1 MFELSHLRCF
11 VAVAEE
17 LHFGRAAARLNLTQ
31 PPLSRQIQLLEHT
44 LDVRLLDRT
53 SRSVALTRAGHNFL
67 PEARRLLR
75 LAEGAALAAR
85 RTASGEEGSI
95 TLGFTAA
102 SGYEFLPRLI
112 KTFRTEAPGID
123 LVLKEMVSADQ
134 LESSPPAGS
143 MSGWCGRPSTG
154 ASWPRSA
161 WCASRCCSPRRR
173 TTRLAAAPEV
183 SVADLDRQPIVT
195 FSPYEARY
203 FYDLLATIFA
213 NAGITPHYAQ
223 HISQVHSIIGAGEG
237 RDQPRAGAARRA
249 QSRLRRRGAA
259 PDGARGTR
267 PSSSFTRSGGRPM
280 PIPPSRRCDATLQRL
295 VSKSNRMTDVRG
307 AAQAARRIGIG
318 RSGTATSS
326 TSTVTTSR
334 RNSGQPAMTPQ
345 PCMTSAH
352 SSYSVT
358 MGCTVIASV
367 RVCRS

>member
-53 SRSVALTRAGHNFL
+53 SRSVALTRAGQNFL

-112 KTFRTEAPGID
+112 KTFRTESPGID

-134 LESSPPAGS
+134 LDSLAAGRIDV
-143 MSGWCGRPSTG
+143 GLVRPSFNRREL
-154 ASWPRSA
+154 ASLCVVREPLLLA
-161 WCASRCCSPRRR
+161 APEDHP
-173 TTRLAAAPEV
+173 LAAATEV

-213 NAGITPHYAQ
+213 SAGVTPHYVQ
-223 HISQVHSIIGAGEG
+223 HISQIHSIMGLVKAGIGLALVPRAARNLGFEGVVLRPIAIDTRTIVELHAVWRPGNTNPSVATLERTLRDVAETSAGAG
-237 RDQPRAGAARRA
+237 
-249 QSRLRRRGAA
+249 
-259 PDGARGTR
+259 
-267 PSSSFTRSGGRPM
+267 
-280 PIPPSRRCDATLQRL
+280 
-295 VSKSNRMTDVRG
+295 
-307 AAQAARRIGIG
+307 
-318 RSGTATSS
+318 
-326 TSTVTTSR
+326 
-334 RNSGQPAMTPQ
+334 
-345 PCMTSAH
+345 
-352 SSYSVT
+352 
-358 MGCTVIASV
+358 
-367 RVCRS
+367 

>member
-134 LESSPPAGS
+134 LDSLAAGRIDV
-143 MSGWCGRPSTG
+143 GLVRPSFNRREL
-154 ASWPRSA
+154 ASLCVVREPLL
-161 WCASRCCSPRRR
+161 
-173 TTRLAAAPEV
+173 LAAPEDHPLAVAAEV

-213 NAGITPHYAQ
+213 NAGVTPHYAQ
-223 HISQVHSIIGAGEG
+223 HISQVHSIMGLVKAGIGLALV
-237 RDQPRAGAARRA
+237 PRAALNLGFEGVVLRPIAIDARTIVELHA
-249 QSRLRRRGAA
+249 VW
-259 PDGARGTR
+259 R
-267 PSSSFTRSGGRPM
+267 PSNTNPAV
-280 PIPPSRRCDATLQRL
+280 ATLERTL
-295 VSKSNRMTDVRG
+295 REV
-307 AAQAARRIGIG
+307 AE
-318 RSGTATSS
+318 
-326 TSTVTTSR
+326 
-334 RNSGQPAMTPQ
+334 
-345 PCMTSAH
+345 TSAAL
-352 SSYSVT
+352 
-358 MGCTVIASV
+358 G
-367 RVCRS
+367 

>member
-134 LESSPPAGS
+134 LDSLTAGRIDV
-143 MSGWCGRPSTG
+143 GLVRPSFNRREL
-154 ASWPRSA
+154 ASLCVVREPLL
-161 WCASRCCSPRRR
+161 
-173 TTRLAAAPEV
+173 LAAPEDHPLATAPEV

-223 HISQVHSIIGAGEG
+223 HISQVHSIMGLVKAGIGLALV
-237 RDQPRAGAARRA
+237 PRAALNLGFEGVVLRPIAIDARTIVELYA
-249 QSRLRRRGAA
+249 VW
-259 PDGARGTR
+259 R
-267 PSSSFTRSGGRPM
+267 PSNTNPAV
-280 PIPPSRRCDATLQRL
+280 ATLQKTLREL
-295 VSKSNRMTDVRG
+295 AETSPPHAG
-307 AAQAARRIGIG
+307 PLGH
-318 RSGTATSS
+318 RSVA
-326 TSTVTTSR
+326 
-334 RNSGQPAMTPQ
+334 SGDFT
-345 PCMTSAH
+345 
-352 SSYSVT
+352 
-358 MGCTVIASV
+358 G
-367 RVCRS
+367 

>member
-95 TLGFTAA
+95 TLGFTAV

-134 LESSPPAGS
+134 LDSLTAGRIDV
-143 MSGWCGRPSTG
+143 GLVRPSFNRREL
-154 ASWPRSA
+154 ASLCVVREPLL
-161 WCASRCCSPRRR
+161 
-173 TTRLAAAPEV
+173 LAAPEDHPLAVAPEV
-183 SVADLDRQPIVT
+183 SIADLDRQPIVT

-223 HISQVHSIIGAGEG
+223 HISQVHSIMGLVKAGIGLALV
-237 RDQPRAGAARRA
+237 PRAALNLGFQGVVLRPIAIDARTIVELHA
-249 QSRLRRRGAA
+249 VW
-259 PDGARGTR
+259 R
-267 PSSSFTRSGGRPM
+267 PSNTNPAV
-280 PIPPSRRCDATLQRL
+280 ATLQKTLRDL
-295 VSKSNRMTDVRG
+295 
-307 AAQAARRIGIG
+307 AE
-318 RSGTATSS
+318 TS
-326 TSTVTTSR
+326 
-334 RNSGQPAMTPQ
+334 PAH
-345 PCMTSAH
+345 A
-352 SSYSVT
+352 
-358 MGCTVIASV
+358 
-367 RVCRS
+367 